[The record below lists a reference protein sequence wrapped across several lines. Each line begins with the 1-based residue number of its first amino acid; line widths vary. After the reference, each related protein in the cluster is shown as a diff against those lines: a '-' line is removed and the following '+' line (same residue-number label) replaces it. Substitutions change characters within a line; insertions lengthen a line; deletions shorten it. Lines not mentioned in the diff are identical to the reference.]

1 MLKRLLILGVLLSFG
16 LQPAMAARDKTG
28 AVDHPLLQRYGLSW
42 IVHYQTESVPE
53 HAMALGPMKKVAG
66 VIAPERSTRLQ
77 GRLTSITYRIPDGH
91 GATDVFD
98 HFLTQLEQQNAEILF
113 KCTSR
118 QCGSSN
124 QWANNM
130 FNVAELYGIDRSQS
144 YLSAQLGAA
153 YIALY
158 TVKRG
163 NRRVYAHID
172 IVQPEQQ
179 SVDSI
184 ANDLHQQ
191 GFSWLAVDFSSPT
204 KLAEGVKPLIEY
216 LQLNNKDRIVLT
228 GYMAAVQGQSLM
240 DMILESQTNADR
252 VAQLL
257 LEAGI
262 EQDRIETAGVGPLIP
277 SVEQRSSPGVWVQ
290 QY

>member
-1 MLKRLLILGVLLSFG
+1 MLKRLLVIGVLLSFCV
-16 LQPAMAARDKTG
+16 QPVLAARDKTG
-28 AVDHPLLQRYGLSW
+28 AIDHPLLQRYGLSW
-42 IVHYQTESVPE
+42 IVHYQTDSVPD
-53 HAMALGPMKKVAG
+53 HAMALGPMKKVEG
-66 VIAPERSTRLQ
+66 VIAPELSIRLQ

-91 GATDVFD
+91 GAADVFD
-98 HFLTQLEQQNAEILF
+98 HFLAQLEQQNSEMLF
-113 KCTSR
+113 KCSSR

-144 YLSAQLGAA
+144 YLAA
-153 YIALY
+153 RVGDAHVALY
-158 TVKRG
+158 IVKRG

-179 SVDSI
+179 SADSI

-191 GFSWLAVDFSSPT
+191 GFSWLAVDLSSPA

-216 LQLNNKDRIVLT
+216 LLQNNKDRIVLA

-240 DMILESQTNADR
+240 DMILASQANADR

-257 LEAGI
+257 LEAGV

-277 SVEQRSSPGVWVQ
+277 SMEQRSSPGVWVQ

>member
-1 MLKRLLILGVLLSFG
+1 MLKRLLVIGVLLSFCV
-16 LQPAMAARDKTG
+16 QPVLAARDKTG
-28 AVDHPLLQRYGLSW
+28 AIDHQLLQRYGLSW
-42 IVHYQTESVPE
+42 IVHYQADSVPE
-53 HAMALGPMKKVAG
+53 HGFALGAMKKVGG
-66 VIAPERSTRLQ
+66 VIAPERSIRLQ
-77 GRLTSITYRIPDGH
+77 GRLTSITYRVPDGH
-91 GATDVFD
+91 AAADVFA
-98 HFLTQLEQQNAEILF
+98 FFRAQLEQQNADIMF
-113 KCTSR
+113 QCSSR

-144 YLSAQLGAA
+144 YLAAKVGGAHV
-153 YIALY
+153 ALY

-179 SVDSI
+179 SAASI
-184 ANDLHQQ
+184 ANELQQ
-191 GFSWLAVDFSSPT
+191 HGFSWLAVDFSNAA
-204 KLAEGVKPLIEY
+204 KLAEGVQPLIEY
-216 LQLNNKDRIVLT
+216 LQQNNNDRIVLT

-240 DMILESQTNADR
+240 DMILSSQTNADR

-257 LEAGI
+257 LESGI
-262 EQDRIETAGVGPLIP
+262 EQDRIETAGVGPLVP
-277 SVEQRSSPGVWVQ
+277 SMEQRSSPGVWVQ